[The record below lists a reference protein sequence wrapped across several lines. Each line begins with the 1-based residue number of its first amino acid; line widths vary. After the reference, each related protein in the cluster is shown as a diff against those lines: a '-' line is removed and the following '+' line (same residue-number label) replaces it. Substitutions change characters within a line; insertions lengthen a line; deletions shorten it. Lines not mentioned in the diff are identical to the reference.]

1 MFKETITYTDYNGQE
16 RTEDFYFHLGKN
28 ELTTMEF
35 STAGGFS
42 EMVKRAAATVD
53 MPTLI
58 KIFENMIQKAYGVKS
73 PDGRQFIKNQE
84 VLDAFVQTPAYEEL
98 YMKLAMDSDYAAKF
112 VNQLIPNIPE
122 PNAAK

>member
-1 MFKETITYTDYNGQE
+1 MFKETITYTDYNGTE
-16 RTEDFYFHLGKN
+16 RTEDFYFNLTKA

-58 KIFENMIQKAYGVKS
+58 KIFEDMIRKAYGIKS
-73 PDGRQFIKNQE
+73 PDGRQFQKSKEI
-84 VLDAFVQTPAYEEL
+84 LDAFVQCPAYEEL
-98 YMKLAMDSDYAAKF
+98 YMKLATDADYAAKF
-112 VNQLIPNIPE
+112 VNKLIPNVPA
-122 PNAAK
+122 NAAN